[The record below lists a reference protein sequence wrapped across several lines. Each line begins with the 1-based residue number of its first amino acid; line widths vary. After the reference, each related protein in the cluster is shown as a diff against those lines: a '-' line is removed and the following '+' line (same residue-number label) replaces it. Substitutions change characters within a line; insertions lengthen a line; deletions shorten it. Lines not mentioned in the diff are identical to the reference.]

1 MNKLSNE
8 YKDDVISIDSI
19 IDALYDVISGEK
31 GEERNWDR
39 ERYLFHPEARL
50 IVVRKEDNGILDTKV
65 MTPDEFIQYAQLFLR
80 AKISMSMKLLE
91 K

>member
-39 ERYLFHPEARL
+39 ERYLFHPEAR
-50 IVVRKEDNGILDTKV
+50 
-65 MTPDEFIQYAQLFLR
+65 
-80 AKISMSMKLLE
+80 
-91 K
+91 

>member
-1 MNKLSNE
+1 MNKLSNQ

-39 ERYLFHPEARL
+39 ERYLLH
-50 IVVRKEDNGILDTKV
+50 
-65 MTPDEFIQYAQLFLR
+65 
-80 AKISMSMKLLE
+80 S
-91 K
+91 